1 MTKEQDAIE
10 HEDSYIKAYED
21 INLLKKDVMRPV
33 RMELEVMK
41 PEIYLQHFNVTDTI
55 VCFGSARVR
64 EDKESQ
70 QKVKAAKE
78 ALSKNPSDQNLKNRL
93 YEAEGLAK
101 LSKYYEEARRF
112 AKLVVKHA
120 GDRFAVVTGGG
131 PGLME
136 AANRGA
142 FENGGRS
149 IGMNITLPHEQRPNP
164 YITKNLAFLFH
175 YFAIRKLHLVMRSR
189 AFVVFPGGF
198 GTFDELFEILT
209 LVKTGKKEDIPIVL
223 VGKEFWNKVV
233 NIPGLASYGVISPE
247 EAESCTVVETAEEA
261 WDVIAKFYKIK

>member
-1 MTKEQDAIE
+1 MSEKDIE
-10 HEDSYIKAYED
+10 HEHSYIKAYED
-21 INLLKKDVMRPV
+21 IQLLKQDVMRPV

-41 PEIYLQHFNVTDTI
+41 PELYLQHHKIEETI

-64 EDKESQ
+64 EEKEAQ
-70 QKVKAAKE
+70 AKVKAAQE
-78 ALSKNPSDQNLKNRL
+78 ALDKNPQDKNLQNRL
-93 YEAEGLAK
+93 YEAKGLLR
-101 LSKYYEEARRF
+101 LSKYYDAARKF
-112 AKLVVKHA
+112 ANIVIEKA

-142 FENGGRS
+142 YEKNGKS
-149 IGMNITLPHEQRPNP
+149 IGFNITLPHEQKPNP
-164 YITKNLAFLFH
+164 YITKDLAFLFH
-175 YFAIRKLHLVMRSR
+175 YFAIRKLHLVMRSK

-209 LVKTGKKEDIPIVL
+209 LVKTGKKQEIPIVL
-223 VGKEFWNKVV
+223 VGKEFWNTVV

-247 EAESCTVVETAEEA
+247 EAESCDVVDTPEEA
-261 WDVIAKFYKIK
+261 WQIIAKFYDIK